1 MIILQILIS
10 GILAGGIYALISIGL
25 TLIFGV
31 VRVKNFAHGE
41 YLMLGAYLVYWLNV
55 LIGIDPYLSVFIVVP
70 IMFAF
75 GALTHQVVIRPVLMK
90 SSLNQILVTIGL
102 SFFLQ
107 NMALLLFRADFRTV
121 RTEYSS
127 VAIKAGVLSIGF
139 PRLMA
144 FVIAMAVTLAIFL
157 FLKHTYLGK
166 AIRAVAM
173 NRQGAMLMGIDINF
187 IYTFAWGLGIAC
199 VGVAAIMI
207 TPIYSIFPM
216 VGQMFVLA
224 AFVVV
229 VLGGLGNFT
238 GALLAGL
245 LLGVVESF
253 SGYFIHPAL
262 KEVVYFGIFIL
273 VLSIKPSGLF
283 GLGAGYEQV
292 GLK

>member
-1 MIILQILIS
+1 MLFIQILIS
-10 GILAGGIYALISIGL
+10 GILTGGIYALISVGL

-41 YLMLGAYLVYWLNV
+41 YLMLGAYMVYWLNV
-55 LIGIDPYLSVFIVVP
+55 LLGMDPYLSIILVLP
-70 IMFAF
+70 CMFF
-75 GALTHQVVIRPVLMK
+75 MGVLTHKIVIRPVLMK
-90 SSLNQILVTIGL
+90 PAMTHILVTIGL

-107 NMALLLFRADFRTV
+107 NMALLFWKADYRTV
-121 RTEYSS
+121 RTAYTGLTL
-127 VAIKAGVLSIGF
+127 KAGDLSIGF

-144 FVIAMAVTLAIFL
+144 FVIAMLVTYLIYL
-157 FLKHTYLGK
+157 FLKRTYLGK

-173 NRQGAMLMGIDINF
+173 SRQGAQLVGVDIDY
-187 IYTFAWGLGIAC
+187 IYTIAWGIGIAC
-199 VGVAAIMI
+199 VGIAAVMIM
-207 TPIYSIFPM
+207 PIYAIFPL
-216 VGQMFVLA
+216 VGQMFGLP

-253 SGYFIHPAL
+253 SGFFIHPAL
-262 KEVVYFGIFIL
+262 KEVVYFVIFIL

-292 GLK
+292 GSK

>member
-1 MIILQILIS
+1 MLILQLLIS
-10 GILAGGIYALISIGL
+10 GILIGGIYALISIGL

-31 VRVKNFAHGE
+31 VRVINFAHGE
-41 YLMLGAYLVYWLNV
+41 YLMVGAYLVYWLNV
-55 LIGIDPYLSVFIVVP
+55 LLGVDPYMSFFIVVP
-70 IMFAF
+70 VMYLA
-75 GALTHQVVIRPVLMK
+75 GVMTYNVVIKPILMRP
-90 SSLNQILVTIGL
+90 SHNQILITVGL

-107 NMALLLFRADFRTV
+107 NLALLIFKADFRTV
-121 RTEYSS
+121 STVYSS
-127 VAIKAGVLSIGF
+127 FAIRAGDISIGF

-144 FVIAMAVTLAIFL
+144 FMIAMLVTFVIYL
-157 FLKHTYLGK
+157 FLKRTYLGK

-173 NRQGAMLMGIDINF
+173 DRQGAMLMGIDINF
-187 IYTFAWGLGIAC
+187 IYKFAWGIGIMC
-199 VGVAAIMI
+199 MGIAAIMI
-207 TPIYSIFPM
+207 VPIYPVYPLI
-216 VGQMFVLA
+216 GQMFVLV

-253 SGYFIHPAL
+253 SGFFIHPAL
-262 KEVVYFGIFIL
+262 KEVVYFIIFIV

-283 GLGAGYEQV
+283 GLGSGYEEV